1 MPATDFH
8 INGPTSVVLVHPSIQ
23 GGSVTLG
30 YTDNDDLIRVEMTDH
45 RQVFTRNDGGDMITQ
60 ALHLGTSATIDMT
73 LASWDNGALN
83 RLMNI
88 TGSGVTYPITPSP
101 APASGFQGRT
111 ATVGGLLVPQMDRN
125 GTVIGSAE
133 DRTIG
138 LIIEP
143 LNVGSAGPP
152 AVTGPMRYTFTR
164 LMLQTGPRFMDLGN
178 ATKRLAFSCIT
189 VFGSSGDPEVASN
202 GMIVTEKLPN
212 P

>member
-8 INGPTSVVLVHPSIQ
+8 INGPTSVVIVHPSIQ

-73 LASWDNGALN
+73 LASWDNGALST
-83 RLMNI
+83 MMQV
-88 TGSGVTYPITPSP
+88 TGLGNLAGIPPTS
-101 APASGFQGRT
+101 AQQGRT
-111 ATVGGLLVPQMDRN
+111 ATVGGLLVPQTDRS
-125 GTVIGSAE
+125 GTIIGSPE

-138 LIIEP
+138 LVIEP
-143 LNVGSAGPP
+143 LNVGSVGPP